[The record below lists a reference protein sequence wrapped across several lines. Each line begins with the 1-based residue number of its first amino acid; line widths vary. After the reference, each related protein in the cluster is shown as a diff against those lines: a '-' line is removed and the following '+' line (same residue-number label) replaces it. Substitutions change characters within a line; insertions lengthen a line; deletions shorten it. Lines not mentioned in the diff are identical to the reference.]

1 MKRESWLCY
10 HRSQNRDEVNAA
22 MMKLFLWLPLLAISL
37 ATGPIHA
44 DHKPDPALV
53 EGDNAYKAGNYDLA
67 VSKYSEAIKRNP
79 KDPIA
84 YNGRGLAYKERKEY
98 AQAIGD
104 FTEALRLKQDWFV
117 FYNRGI
123 TYHEKGAED
132 PAIIDFTK
140 ALKLTPKD
148 VRGRVDCLIGRA
160 HCYFNK
166 EKAVS
171 AMADLSQAIELGV
184 KEPDAYVLR
193 GILHKIDHDYDR
205 SLADY
210 EKAISLDPND
220 ARSYDAEAYL
230 LSVCPMPKYRDAKKA
245 IVRATKACEITE
257 WKYADAL
264 ETLAV
269 AYAEAGQF
277 DDAIKWQ
284 AKAGEID
291 PKAVDEKRLELYQQ
305 KQPFRD
311 INRKEL
317 PFANLDNIKHKVTI
331 KIGQRTNAHFR
342 VDGDQLVDPNVTQT
356 NNERTDSVT
365 LDFRRDK
372 RGKTLF
378 LTHSFPTN
386 PAGEMSRSLE
396 GLRHLLRDRHT
407 SSPATHD

>member
-1 MKRESWLCY
+1 MQITSLVLRWSRETTPT
-10 HRSQNRDEVNAA
+10 
-22 MMKLFLWLPLLAISL
+22 KLAITTLLSANTVRL
-37 ATGPIHA
+37 
-44 DHKPDPALV
+44 
-53 EGDNAYKAGNYDLA
+53 
-67 VSKYSEAIKRNP
+67 SKGTP
-79 KDPIA
+79 KIRLL
-84 YNGRGLAYKERKEY
+84 YNGRGLVYKERKEY

-140 ALKLTPKD
+140 ALKLKPKD

-171 AMADLSQAIELGV
+171 AMADLNQAIELGV

-193 GILHKIDHDYDR
+193 GILDKVDRDYDR

-220 ARSYDAEAYL
+220 ARSYDAEAYF

-245 IVRATKACEITE
+245 IARATKACEITE

-284 AKAGEID
+284 AKAAEID

-331 KIGQRTNAHFR
+331 KIGQRTNPHFR

-365 LDFRRDK
+365 LDFRRNK

-378 LTHSFPTN
+378 LTHSFPRTLQARCLALLKDYDTYFETDILPVPPRTIN
-386 PAGEMSRSLE
+386 REMWSEPIEELVLFEFKLTGRKTGKPEGPADLAFSEE
-396 GLRHLLRDRHT
+396 
-407 SSPATHD
+407 

>member
-1 MKRESWLCY
+1 MQITSLVLRWSRETTPT
-10 HRSQNRDEVNAA
+10 
-22 MMKLFLWLPLLAISL
+22 KLAITTLLSANTVRL
-37 ATGPIHA
+37 
-44 DHKPDPALV
+44 
-53 EGDNAYKAGNYDLA
+53 
-67 VSKYSEAIKRNP
+67 SKGTP
-79 KDPIA
+79 KIRLL
-84 YNGRGLAYKERKEY
+84 YNGRGLVYKERKEY

-140 ALKLTPKD
+140 ALKLKPKD

-171 AMADLSQAIELGV
+171 AMADLNQAIELGV

-193 GILHKIDHDYDR
+193 GILDKVDRDYDR

-220 ARSYDAEAYL
+220 ARSYDAEAYF

-245 IVRATKACEITE
+245 IARATKACEITE

-284 AKAGEID
+284 AKAAEID

-331 KIGQRTNAHFR
+331 KIGQRTNPHFR

-365 LDFRRDK
+365 LDFRRNK

-378 LTHSFPTN
+378 LTHSFPRTLQARCLALLKDYDPYFETDILPVPPRTIN
-386 PAGEMSRSLE
+386 REMWSEPIEELVLFEFKLTGRKTGKPEGPADLAFSEE
-396 GLRHLLRDRHT
+396 
-407 SSPATHD
+407 

>member
-1 MKRESWLCY
+1 MQITSLILRWSRETTPT
-10 HRSQNRDEVNAA
+10 
-22 MMKLFLWLPLLAISL
+22 KLAITTLLSANTVRL
-37 ATGPIHA
+37 
-44 DHKPDPALV
+44 
-53 EGDNAYKAGNYDLA
+53 
-67 VSKYSEAIKRNP
+67 SKGTP
-79 KDPIA
+79 KIRLL
-84 YNGRGLAYKERKEY
+84 YNGRGLVYKERKEY

-140 ALKLTPKD
+140 ALKLKPKD

-171 AMADLSQAIELGV
+171 AMADLNQAIELGV

-193 GILHKIDHDYDR
+193 GILHKVDHDYDR

-245 IVRATKACEITE
+245 IARATKACEITE

-284 AKAGEID
+284 AKAAEID

-331 KIGQRTNAHFR
+331 KIGQRTNPHFR

-365 LDFRRDK
+365 LDFRRNK

-378 LTHSFPTN
+378 LTHSFPRTLQARCLALLKDYDTYFETDILPVPPRTIN
-386 PAGEMSRSLE
+386 REMWSEPIEELVLFEFKLTGRKTGKPEGPADLAFSEE
-396 GLRHLLRDRHT
+396 
-407 SSPATHD
+407 